1 MKESLTQ
8 SLFGT
13 SATTN
18 NSNLLEQDSKT
29 LETNTNTTNN
39 DNNLPLSRLFDSSST
54 LPERPQNVN
63 FSASRSTDNT
73 NNNTKESQSKAKRK
87 TNNDDNDDDDNRR
100 RRNNSDTDGDQ
111 RRVRQRSSDTDPD
124 EGRKSRED
132 EELTVFV
139 GNLPKDITRKGLA
152 AIFRPTCKVKSVRLR
167 SVATAG
173 VKVAPEY
180 AGNQNLVK
188 KVSVNT
194 NKLLADAPKKT
205 AQGYVV
211 LETSESV
218 QAALLLDNTLLPGRT
233 DGLRLRIDH
242 ATPTIDSTRSVFVGN
257 LKYGADETTLR
268 NHFITGCGWDGSD
281 EDDDMKDVVVAVRL
295 IRDKE
300 TMQCKGFGYV
310 LLKDKSYVSQAL
322 KMMHDSEYM
331 NRTIRVMVC
340 GKRFKGK
347 RGVAGD
353 SGDGGDGNT
362 NGRRGGKGGGTKT
375 KPRWKQQDK
384 DKRAASKTTVTQRG
398 TVAGTI
404 PTVMASKRKKRG
416 AKKTTGPVKAAAGRT
431 NGISKR
437 AATGKKREKR
447 INKLQKRMTTGM
459 GKNKKA

>member
-1 MKESLTQ
+1 
-8 SLFGT
+8 
-13 SATTN
+13 
-18 NSNLLEQDSKT
+18 
-29 LETNTNTTNN
+29 
-39 DNNLPLSRLFDSSST
+39 
-54 LPERPQNVN
+54 
-63 FSASRSTDNT
+63 
-73 NNNTKESQSKAKRK
+73 
-87 TNNDDNDDDDNRR
+87 
-100 RRNNSDTDGDQ
+100 
-111 RRVRQRSSDTDPD
+111 
-124 EGRKSRED
+124 
-132 EELTVFV
+132 VFV

-211 LETSESV
+211 LETAESV
-218 QAALLLDNTLLPGRT
+218 QAALRLDNTLLPGCT

-268 NHFITGCGWDGSD
+268 NHFITGCGWDAS

-384 DKRAASKTTVTQRG
+384 DKRAASKTTVSQRG

-404 PTVMASKRKKRG
+404 PKVMANKRKKRG
-416 AKKTTGPVKAAAGRT
+416 AKKTTGPVKAAAGQN